1 MNYVIGM
8 DSGGTKTE
16 TVVVDERGRIL
27 LRDISPGCNVLDIGF
42 EEGEKRM
49 RAILERVK
57 AAVPGEAAA
66 LFGAFAGSSNTR
78 PFLVDVVRK
87 CSGIPCVRIE
97 SDAICI
103 ITGTLGKEQDG
114 GSMIC
119 GTGCSLVLRIDGKKT
134 FHIGGRGYMIDTG
147 GSGYELG
154 KEALRYAFRAYE
166 GRGEATVLN
175 ELLEKRLGKALPDS
189 MVEIYS
195 GGRAKIASFAGLVFE
210 GHAMGDR
217 ICHQIVDQES
227 TKLAELTWAA
237 EKHFPGEFSVV
248 MNGGI
253 FNAFPDYA
261 NLVKAKSSPR
271 AKMILATVPPVYG
284 SVVEAFADTGHVCDE
299 AFKETFMAEYR
310 ELKSRQ

>member
-1 MNYVIGM
+1 MGYVIGM

-16 TVVVDERGRIL
+16 TVVVDEQGHIL
-27 LRDISPGCNVLDIGF
+27 FRDVSAGCNVLDIGF
-42 EEGEKRM
+42 EEGER
-49 RAILERVK
+49 RLQGILQRVSD
-57 AAVPGEAAA
+57 AVPGNAAA

-78 PFLVDVVRK
+78 PFLVGVVK
-87 CSGIPCVRIE
+87 KYAEIPHVRME

-114 GSMIC
+114 CSLIC
-119 GTGCSLVLRIDGKKT
+119 GTGCSLILRIDGKNA
-134 FHIGGRGYMIDTG
+134 FHIGGRGYLIDTG

-175 ELLEKRLGKALPDS
+175 ELLEKRLGKTLTDS
-189 MVEIYS
+189 MVDIYS

-217 ICHQIVDQES
+217 ICHQIIDQES

-253 FNAFPDYA
+253 FTAFPAYA
-261 NLVKAKSSPR
+261 NLVKAKASPR
-271 AKMILATVPPVYG
+271 ARMILAEVPPVYG
-284 SVVEAFADTGHVCDE
+284 SVVEAFADAGHECDE
-299 AFKETFMAEYR
+299 KFKETFMAEYR
-310 ELKSRQ
+310 VLKKD

>member
-1 MNYVIGM
+1 MEYVIGM

-16 TVVVDERGRIL
+16 TVVVDKQGHIL
-27 LRDISPGCNVLDIGF
+27 FRDVSPGCNVLDIGF
-42 EEGEKRM
+42 EEGERRM
-49 RAILERVK
+49 RSVLERVK

-66 LFGAFAGSSNTR
+66 LFGAFAGSANTR
-78 PFLVDVVRK
+78 PFLVDVVK
-87 CSGIPCVRIE
+87 KHSEIPYVRIE

-114 GSMIC
+114 CSMIC
-119 GTGCSLVLRIDGKKT
+119 GTGCSLILRIDGRHA
-134 FHIGGRGYMIDTG
+134 FHIGGRGYLIDTG

-166 GRGEATVLN
+166 GRGDETVLN
-175 ELLEKRLGKALPDS
+175 ELLEKRLGKVLKDS
-189 MVEIYS
+189 MVEIYA

-217 ICHQIVDQES
+217 ICHQIIDQES

-253 FNAFPDYA
+253 FTAFPDYV

-271 AKMILATVPPVYG
+271 AKMILAEVPPVYG
-284 SVVEAFADTGHVCDE
+284 SVVEAFADAGQECDE
-299 AFKETFMAEYR
+299 TFKQTFMAEYK
-310 ELKSRQ
+310 ELKKG

>member
-16 TVVVDERGRIL
+16 TVAVDEQGYIL
-27 LRDISPGCNVLDIGF
+27 FREVSPGCNVLDIGF
-42 EEGEKRM
+42 EEGER
-49 RAILERVK
+49 RLSAILARVK
-57 AAVPGEAAA
+57 EAVPGEASA
-66 LFGAFAGSSNTR
+66 LFGAFAGASNTR

-87 CSGIPCVRIE
+87 YTKIPHVRME

-114 GSMIC
+114 CSMIC
-119 GTGCSLVLRIDGKKT
+119 GTGCSLILRIDGKNA

-154 KEALRYAFRAYE
+154 KEALRYAFRAFE
-166 GRGEATVLN
+166 GRGDATVLN
-175 ELLEKRLGKALPDS
+175 ELLEKRLGKELKDS
-189 MVEIYS
+189 MVDIYS

-210 GHAMGDR
+210 GREQGDR
-217 ICHQIVDQES
+217 ICHQIIDQES

-237 EKHFPGEFSVV
+237 EKHFSGEFPVV

-253 FNAFPDYA
+253 FTAFPDYA
-261 NLVKAKSSPR
+261 ALVKAKASPR
-271 AKMILATVPPVYG
+271 AKMILAEVPPVYG
-284 SVVEAFADTGHVCDE
+284 SVVEAFSDVGHECDE
-299 AFKETFMAEYR
+299 AFKQRFMADYR
-310 ELKSRQ
+310 ELKQE